1 MATFTHHLSAA
12 VGDSKINQ
20 DIADA
25 GLEIALAETPEELL
39 AAATR
44 YQNFALIAAR
54 GNAMNQASRV
64 SAMIA
69 RMRSGVA
76 V

>member
-1 MATFTHHLSAA
+1 MASFTHHLSTA
-12 VGDSKINQ
+12 VGDNKINQ

-39 AAATR
+39 TAAKR

-54 GNAMNQASRV
+54 GNAMVAH
-64 SAMIA
+64 A
-69 RMRSGVA
+69 RNGVA
-76 V
+76 A